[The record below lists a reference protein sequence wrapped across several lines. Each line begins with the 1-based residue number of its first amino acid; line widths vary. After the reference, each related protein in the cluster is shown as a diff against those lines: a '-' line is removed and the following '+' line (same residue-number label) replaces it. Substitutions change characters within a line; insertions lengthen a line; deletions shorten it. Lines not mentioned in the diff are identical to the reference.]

1 MNYSCS
7 RIVWFEPGDNGVG
20 LYTSPTFFYIFE
32 SQTIKLYEY
41 EIEKGVLYLEQRE

>member
-20 LYTSPTFFYIFE
+20 LYTSPTLLHFWTTNYK
-32 SQTIKLYEY
+32 T
-41 EIEKGVLYLEQRE
+41 VRVRNRERSFIS